1 MPIDQKAIDQLKRI
15 HFEEF
20 GEKLT
25 NEEAWDMGLRLVNL
39 FKTLAKN
46 PNPAGSE
53 GPMDLTHNEV
63 KRYD

>member
-1 MPIDQKAIDQLKRI
+1 MPIDQKAIDQLKKI

-25 NEEAWDMGLRLVNL
+25 NEEAWDMGVRLVNL

-46 PNPAGSE
+46 PTQADSE
-53 GPMDLTHNEV
+53 GHNDLTHDEV